1 MRPTVKLWELADLQ
15 NWYAFKSSDY
25 ISKSKTLNF
34 RMSNIR
40 PWWIVDIEYNKKF
53 LPDEYAEIY
62 KDFLLKDWD
71 VVIAMTDMATSP
83 KILAVP
89 CIVNTWWYNVLL
101 NQRVGKFFNVDETK
115 IRKDFLWAV
124 LSSSKIREGLASLW
138 WWGLQINISK
148 KQILDIQ
155 IPLPPLETQKAI
167 VTKLDQIFAELDQT
181 KSEIQKNLDN
191 TDELWKSALNQAFQ
205 GGWEMKKLVE
215 VCDKITD
222 WSHNP
227 PKWIE
232 YSDYVMI
239 SSRNIDDWKIIFD
252 DVRYLEKQDFD
263 LEDKRTN
270 VKEWDVLLSIVW
282 TIWKVC
288 VVKKEYWKFTMQR
301 SVAVIKPIENKL
313 YSYYLSY
320 FLQAPIFQN
329 IINENARWVAQKWI
343 YLNSVKSLQ
352 IPVPP
357 LSEQEKIVEHLD
369 QVSNEVK
376 ALKSQYQSQLDNL
389 EELKKSVLDKA
400 FRWEL
405 GE

>member
-15 NWYAFKSSDY
+15 NWYAFKSGDY

-101 NQRVGKFFNVDETK
+101 NQRVGKFFNVDETR

-167 VTKLDQIFAELDQT
+167 VAKLDQIFAELDQT

-191 TDELWKSALNQAFQ
+191 TDELRKSALNQAFQ
-205 GGWEMKKLVE
+205 GDWEMKKLGEIWSLTRWKWFLKSDFVE
-215 VCDKITD
+215 NWFPCIHYGQIHMKFDTAIDKNITYIPEELAKKSWIAEKND
-222 WSHNP
+222 VIIVITSEDVEWSC
-227 PKWIE
+227 K
-232 YSDYVMI
+232 
-239 SSRNIDDWKIIFD
+239 
-252 DVRYLEKQDFD
+252 
-263 LEDKRTN
+263 
-270 VKEWDVLLSIVW
+270 SIAW
-282 TIWKVC
+282 LWN
-288 VVKKEYWKFTMQR
+288 YP
-301 SVAVIKPIENKL
+301 VAVWAHAAIYKHTQNPLFVSYYFQTSMFFKQKINYTHGSKVVEIKPVDVWNCT
-313 YSYYLSY
+313 
-320 FLQAPIFQN
+320 
-329 IINENARWVAQKWI
+329 
-343 YLNSVKSLQ
+343 

-369 QVSNEVK
+369 QVSKEVK

-400 FRWEL
+400 FRWEM
-405 GE
+405 G